1 MAHWHHLSVGVAI
14 RLVRV
19 YAFFELGNLL
29 QGIQSL
35 GLLVHDLGM
44 VGLSFR
50 VRETAHPID
59 SSSARYLIRD
69 REGGENPNPRPFN
82 GTCRD
87 QEVNLQDQKY
97 APKKVEV
104 KRRESTEG
112 LWRKQRLHTGA
123 ANRALLWTHI
133 PRALSQAYK
142 NLTIHHI
149 YDKIEYQAGRR
160 PIYNTISQ
168 QGSGSNII

>member
-1 MAHWHHLSVGVAI
+1 MLSALCISSHIRYCCTHLVVAHWHHLSVGVAI

-69 REGGENPNPRPFN
+69 REGGENPNPRPLTALAGIKKSIFK
-82 GTCRD
+82 TKSTR
-87 QEVNLQDQKY
+87 Q
-97 APKKVEV
+97 KKVEV
-104 KRRESTEG
+104 KRE
-112 LWRKQRLHTGA
+112 H
-123 ANRALLWTHI
+123 
-133 PRALSQAYK
+133 
-142 NLTIHHI
+142 
-149 YDKIEYQAGRR
+149 RR
-160 PIYNTISQ
+160 PLEKTQVVHRSYQSSATLDSYTP
-168 QGSGSNII
+168 GA